1 MTGVFSRV
9 MVPIAFEA
17 ADKHEIAADR
27 TVELTDGEWAVV
39 GSPTVAALKL
49 AAKLAGGGEVRLV
62 HSTPDYRSVAV
73 YGSQEGLW
81 LNDSSI
87 RELDD
92 AAERQSMHVMKALAQ
107 RHCPGVTLE
116 YDVGPGRPLDVILE
130 AAKRHPPDAI
140 VLAAS
145 GHGRVRRAVLGSTA
159 DKIIR
164 KAFCP
169 VVVVPAEPD

>member
-1 MTGVFSRV
+1 MTGAFSRV
-9 MVPIAFEA
+9 VVPIAFEA
-17 ADKHEIAADR
+17 ADEHEIAADR
-27 TVELTDGEWAVV
+27 AVELTKGEWAVV
-39 GSPTVAALKL
+39 GPPTIAALEL
-49 AAKLAGGGEVRLV
+49 AAKLAAGGEVRLV
-62 HSTPDYRSVAV
+62 HATPDYRSVAV

-87 RELDD
+87 RELDE
-92 AAERQSMHVMKALAQ
+92 AAKRQSLNVMQSIAER
-107 RHCPGVTLE
+107 HCRGVTLE
-116 YDVGPGRPLDVILE
+116 YDIAPGKPLDVILE
-130 AAKRHPPDAI
+130 ISKHHPPDAI

>member
-1 MTGVFSRV
+1 MTGPFSRV
-9 MVPIAFEA
+9 VVPIAFEA

-27 TVELTDGEWAVV
+27 TVELSQGEWAVV
-39 GSPTVAALKL
+39 GLPTIAALKL
-49 AAKLAGGGEVRLV
+49 AAKLAAGGEVRLV
-62 HSTPDYRSVAV
+62 HVTPDYRSVAV

-81 LNDSSI
+81 LNDNNI
-87 RELDD
+87 RELDET
-92 AAERQSMHVMKALAQ
+92 AKRQSLHVVTTFAQ
-107 RHCPGVTLE
+107 RYCEGVTLE
-116 YDVGPGRPLDVILE
+116 YDIAPGKPLDVILE
-130 AAKRHPPDAI
+130 VAKQHPPDAI